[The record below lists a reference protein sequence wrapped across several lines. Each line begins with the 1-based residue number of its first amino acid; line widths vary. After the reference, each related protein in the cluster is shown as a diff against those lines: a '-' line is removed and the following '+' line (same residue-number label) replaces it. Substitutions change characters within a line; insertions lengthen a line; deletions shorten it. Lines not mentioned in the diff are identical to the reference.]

1 MNNRILKAAM
11 YVAMGMSLA
20 AALPMT
26 AAHAASGDGSLVG
39 RLTDA
44 SNKPVTEAEITVRNP
59 QTGFSRT
66 VKADAQGYYRFP
78 FLPVGQYQVDATR
91 NGAVL
96 GKLAEVTV
104 ALGAATTADVT
115 IGAIT
120 LEEIQVLGTRIVTAV
135 DVKSTESATNV
146 TREDLERLPVE
157 RDILS
162 VALLA
167 PGLNKGDDDL
177 CLTGICGVSFG
188 GSSVAENSVYINGLN
203 VTDFYNRVGS
213 SAVPYAFYEE
223 FQVKT
228 GGYSVE
234 FGRTTGGVINA
245 VTRSGTNNFEYGT
258 EVTWEPSSLQSSKD
272 DHFDRGGSPQVIGSY
287 DEYDQTTATV
297 YASGP
302 IVRDKLFFFG
312 LYEAR
317 DYQPVNT
324 SDEADT
330 FFDAT
335 EDNGFWGA
343 KIDWQISD
351 KHLLELLAFSDE
363 NERDT
368 KSYDFEFDDRALG
381 AFVDTEF
388 RSNGGLNW
396 AATYTG
402 YLTDSLSMK
411 VLYGENEREFSR
423 VAGNDIECARIRE
436 RRDREDEG
444 IEPGDLGCSRT
455 ANVTE
460 RTDTREA
467 ARLDFEWDLGAHL
480 LRFGLD
486 HETNT
491 SAHEQFYPGPERL
504 LYEILETNSPTLEN
518 GGVLPP
524 GVTDYVRTRANEV
537 DGEFESIN
545 SAYYL
550 EDNWSITDNL
560 VLNGGLRLEAF
571 DNRNS
576 DGDSYIKIDDM
587 ISPRVGFS
595 WDMRGDN
602 RTKLFGNAGRYFL
615 PVANVINIKQAGGFL
630 DERTFYLFG
639 GYEEFEHNGETFQR
653 PILGAQV
660 GPVDNSQGD
669 GTVGDLRG
677 EVDQDMDPV
686 YQDELILGFQSMID
700 DKWSYGVRGIYRRLH
715 NAIDDMEIT
724 SNGILCG
731 GEPTGVGFVMG
742 NPGKSL
748 TVFSDTDC
756 DGENDAFVTIDTSK
770 AGWAMIDRDGN
781 YVGERGFVEPKRT
794 YSALEFMIDRAWDD
808 RWAFNAT
815 YTLSYSRGNAEGPV
829 NSDTN
834 FADAGR
840 TEAFDNPWVNFG
852 ADGYLPNDRRH
863 SIKMR
868 GAYAFNENWSVG
880 ATLSALSG
888 RPISAF
894 GEENPFDSTSFDSFF
909 ICVANCDAE
918 SFADRTYE
926 LHTRGSEGRT
936 PWLFDLGANVTFN
949 YPFSFANLQVKL
961 AVYNVLNQQR
971 ETAVDESL
979 VSRDPANPQ
988 FTNVDYRLGTD
999 YQAPRYGLLTFKLD
1013 F

>member
-1 MNNRILKAAM
+1 MNNRVLKAAM

-20 AALPMT
+20 AALPMS
-26 AAHAASGDGSLVG
+26 AAYAGSGDGSLVG

-44 SNKPVTEAEITVRNP
+44 SNKPLADAEVTVRNP
-59 QTGFSRT
+59 QTGFTRT
-66 VKADAQGYYRFP
+66 VKVDVDGSYRFP
-78 FLPVGQYQVDATR
+78 FLPVGKYQVDATR
-91 NGAVL
+91 KGAVL

-104 ALGAATTADVT
+104 SLGNATTADVT
-115 IGAIT
+115 VGAVT
-120 LEEIQVLGTRIVTAV
+120 MEEIQVLGTRIVTAV

-146 TREDLERLPVE
+146 TREELDRLPVQ
-157 RDILS
+157 RDIMS

-167 PGLNKGDDDL
+167 PGLTKGDDDL

-188 GSSVAENSVYINGLN
+188 GSSIAENSVYINGLN

-213 SAVPYAFYEE
+213 SSVPYAFYKE
-223 FQVKT
+223 FQVKS

-245 VTRSGTNNFEYGT
+245 VTRSGTNEFEFGT
-258 EVTWEPSSLQSSKD
+258 EVTWEPHSLQSSKRN
-272 DHFDRGGSPQVIGSY
+272 HFDLAGEPQVIGSY

-330 FFDAT
+330 FFDAK

-343 KIDWQISD
+343 KIDWQIND
-351 KHLLELLAFSDE
+351 RHLLELLAFSDK
-363 NERDT
+363 NDRTTRID
-368 KSYDFEFDDRALG
+368 DFDLSSGSRTG
-381 AFVDTEF
+381 FVDREF
-388 RSNGGLNW
+388 RNNGGLNW

-402 YLTDSLSMK
+402 YLTEGLSMK
-411 VLYGENEREFSR
+411 VMYGENEREFSR
-423 VAGNDIECARIRE
+423 LAGNDIECTRIRDF
-436 RRDREDEG
+436 RDDGNE
-444 IEPGDLGCSRT
+444 DLGCSRT
-455 ANVTE
+455 SNVTE

-467 ARLDFEWDLGAHL
+467 ARLDFEWELGAHL

-504 LYEILETNSPTLEN
+504 VYEINTADSPTLDN

-524 GVTDYVRTRANEV
+524 GVTEYVRTRTNEV

-550 EDNWSITDNL
+550 EDNWSVTDSL

-587 ISPRVGFS
+587 LSPRVGFS
-595 WDMRGDN
+595 WDVKGDN

-630 DERTFYLFG
+630 DRRTFYVFEGL
-639 GYEEFEHNGETFQR
+639 EEFEHNGQIYQR
-653 PILGAQV
+653 PILGEQI
-660 GPVDNSQGD
+660 GPVDDSQGD

-677 EVDQDMDPV
+677 EVDADMDPV

-700 DKWSYGVRGIYRRLH
+700 DKWSWGVRGIYRKLH

-724 SNGILCG
+724 SNGTLCG
-731 GEPTGVGFVMG
+731 GEPTGAGFVMG
-742 NPGKSL
+742 NPGENL
-748 TVFSDTDC
+748 TIFTDTNC

-770 AGWAMIDRDGN
+770 AGWAMFDRDGN
-781 YVGERGFVEPKRT
+781 YVGDRGFLKPKRS

-815 YTLSYSRGNAEGPV
+815 YTLSFSRGNAEGPV

-840 TEAFDNPWVNFG
+840 TEAFDDPWVNYG
-852 ADGYLPNDRRH
+852 ANGYLPNDRRH

-868 GAYAFNENWSVG
+868 GSYAFNDNWSVG

-894 GEENPFDSTSFDSFF
+894 GEGNPFDSTEYQSFF
-909 ICVANCDAE
+909 ICVANCDAV

-926 LHTRGSEGRT
+926 LRTRGSEGRT
-936 PWLFDLGANVTFN
+936 PWQFDLGANVTFDHA
-949 YPFSFANLQVKL
+949 FSVTNLQVKL
-961 AVYNVLNQQR
+961 AVYNLLNQQR
-971 ETAVDESL
+971 ATAVDETL
-979 VSRDPANPQ
+979 VTTDPDL
-988 FTNVDYRLGTD
+988 THTDYRLGTD
-999 YQAPRYGLLTFKLD
+999 YQAPRYALLTVKLD